1 MYDKPEN
8 KQLSYGTGKAN
19 PNYKDGKAVGRAA
32 RPEEFSEY
40 EKKIHF
46 DKWLDKSYWDKHR
59 QQCYYHIKK
68 WKKEQKLST
77 MRIVKKEFNLWQTKL
92 HDPKRPPITSGP
104 GKRRGGG
111 VRKKQVFNDY
121 VRKILK

>member
-1 MYDKPEN
+1 MY
-8 KQLSYGTGKAN
+8 GKGKDN

-40 EKKIHF
+40 EKERHA
-46 DKWLDKSYWDKHR
+46 DRWLDKRWWDTHR
-59 QQCYYHIKK
+59 QQCIYYIGR
-68 WKKEQKLST
+68 WQIEQKLST
-77 MRIVKKEFNLWQTKL
+77 MRKAKQQFDLWQEKL
-92 HDPKRPPITSGP
+92 HDPKRPPITSAP